1 MQIPIASEVFKS
13 YKKIKSFN
21 ALLIIFLS
29 ADLIADENYFYD
41 NIIINSDVVEA
52 SKTKILFK
60 GNVRITSNEINIEGN
75 QATFLTEESALII
88 LGTPTNIK
96 IFEND
101 KVFNGSANRIE
112 FTDLENLNLIGNV
125 SIESENRTINGDQI
139 KINLNEKSLS
149 KK

>member
-1 MQIPIASEVFKS
+1 M
-13 YKKIKSFN
+13 YKKIKFLN

-29 ADLIADENYFYD
+29 ANLIADENYFYD
-41 NIIINSDVVEA
+41 NIVINSDVVEA
-52 SKTKILFK
+52 SRTKILFK
-60 GNVRITSNEINIEGN
+60 GNVRITSNEMNIEGN

-101 KVFNGSANRIE
+101 KVFTGSANKIE
-112 FTDLENLNLIGNV
+112 FTDSENLNLIGDV

-139 KINLNEKSLS
+139 KINLNEKLLS
-149 KK
+149 KQ

>member
-1 MQIPIASEVFKS
+1 M
-13 YKKIKSFN
+13 YKKIKFFN

-29 ADLIADENYFYD
+29 ANLIADENYFYD

-52 SKTKILFK
+52 SRTKILFK
-60 GNVRITSNEINIEGN
+60 GNVRITSNEMNIEGN

-96 IFEND
+96 IFENG

-112 FTDLENLNLIGNV
+112 FTDSENLNLIGNV
-125 SIESENRTINGDQI
+125 SIESENRTINGDQV

-149 KK
+149 KQ

>member
-1 MQIPIASEVFKS
+1 M
-13 YKKIKSFN
+13 YKKIKFFN

-29 ADLIADENYFYD
+29 ANLIADENYFYD

-52 SKTKILFK
+52 SRTKILFK
-60 GNVRITSNEINIEGN
+60 GNVRITSNEMNIEGS

-101 KVFNGSANRIE
+101 KVFTGSASRIE
-112 FTDLENLNLIGNV
+112 FTDSENLNLIGDV

-139 KINLNEKSLS
+139 KINLNEKLLS
-149 KK
+149 KQ

>member
-1 MQIPIASEVFKS
+1 M
-13 YKKIKSFN
+13 YKKIKFFN

-29 ADLIADENYFYD
+29 ANLIADKNYFYD

-52 SKTKILFK
+52 SRTKILFK
-60 GNVRITSNEINIEGN
+60 GNVRITSNEMNIEGS

-101 KVFNGSANRIE
+101 KVFTGSANKIE
-112 FTDLENLNLIGNV
+112 FTDSENLNLIGDV

-139 KINLNEKSLS
+139 KINLNEKLLS
-149 KK
+149 KQ

>member
-1 MQIPIASEVFKS
+1 M
-13 YKKIKSFN
+13 YKKIKFFN
-21 ALLIIFLS
+21 VLLIIFLS
-29 ADLIADENYFYD
+29 ANLIAEENYFYD

-52 SKTKILFK
+52 SKTRILFK
-60 GNVRITSNEINIEGN
+60 GNVRITSNEMNIEGS

-96 IFEND
+96 IFED
-101 KVFNGSANRIE
+101 GKVFNGSANRIE

-139 KINLNEKSLS
+139 KINLNEKLLS
-149 KK
+149 KQ

>member
-1 MQIPIASEVFKS
+1 M
-13 YKKIKSFN
+13 YKKIKFFN

-29 ADLIADENYFYD
+29 ANLIADENYFYD

-52 SKTKILFK
+52 SKTRILFK
-60 GNVRITSNEINIEGN
+60 GNVRITSNEMNIEGS

-96 IFEND
+96 IFED
-101 KVFNGSANRIE
+101 GKVFNGSANRIE

-125 SIESENRTINGDQI
+125 SIESENRTINGDQV

-149 KK
+149 KQ

>member
-1 MQIPIASEVFKS
+1 M
-13 YKKIKSFN
+13 YKKIKFFN

-52 SKTKILFK
+52 SKTRILFK
-60 GNVRITSNEINIEGN
+60 GNVRITSNEMNIEGS

-96 IFEND
+96 IFED
-101 KVFNGSANRIE
+101 GKVFNGSANRIE

-125 SIESENRTINGDQI
+125 SIESENRTINGDQV

-149 KK
+149 KQ

>member
-1 MQIPIASEVFKS
+1 M
-13 YKKIKSFN
+13 YKKIKFFN

-29 ADLIADENYFYD
+29 ANLIADENYFYD

-52 SKTKILFK
+52 SKTRILFK
-60 GNVRITSNEINIEGN
+60 GNVRITSNEMNIEGS

-96 IFEND
+96 IFED
-101 KVFNGSANRIE
+101 GKVFNGSANRIE

-125 SIESENRTINGDQI
+125 SIESENRTINGDQV
-139 KINLNEKSLS
+139 KINLNEKLLS
-149 KK
+149 KQ

>member
-1 MQIPIASEVFKS
+1 M
-13 YKKIKSFN
+13 YKKIKFFN
-21 ALLIIFLS
+21 VLLIIFLS
-29 ADLIADENYFYD
+29 ANLIADENYFYD

-52 SKTKILFK
+52 SKTRILFK
-60 GNVRITSNEINIEGN
+60 GNVRITSNEMNIEGS

-96 IFEND
+96 IFED
-101 KVFNGSANRIE
+101 GKVFNGSANRIE

-125 SIESENRTINGDQI
+125 SIESENRTINGDQV

-149 KK
+149 KQ

>member
-1 MQIPIASEVFKS
+1 M
-13 YKKIKSFN
+13 YKKIKFFN

-29 ADLIADENYFYD
+29 ANLIADENYFYD

-52 SKTKILFK
+52 SRTKILFK
-60 GNVRITSNEINIEGN
+60 GNVRITSNEMNIEGN

-96 IFEND
+96 IFEDD

-125 SIESENRTINGDQI
+125 SLESENRTINGDQV

-149 KK
+149 KQ

>member
-1 MQIPIASEVFKS
+1 M
-13 YKKIKSFN
+13 YKKIKFFN
-21 ALLIIFLS
+21 VLLIIFLS
-29 ADLIADENYFYD
+29 ANLIADENYFYD

-52 SKTKILFK
+52 SRTKILFK
-60 GNVRITSNEINIEGN
+60 GNVRITSNEMNIEGN

-101 KVFNGSANRIE
+101 KVFTGSASRIE
-112 FTDLENLNLIGNV
+112 FTDSENLNLIGDV

-139 KINLNEKSLS
+139 KINLNEKLLS
-149 KK
+149 KQ

>member
-1 MQIPIASEVFKS
+1 M
-13 YKKIKSFN
+13 YKKIKFFN
-21 ALLIIFLS
+21 VLLIIFLS
-29 ADLIADENYFYD
+29 ANLIADENYFYD

-52 SKTKILFK
+52 SKTRILFK
-60 GNVRITSNEINIEGN
+60 GNVRITSNEMNIEGS

-101 KVFNGSANRIE
+101 KVFTGSANRIE
-112 FTDLENLNLIGNV
+112 FTDSENLNLIGNV
-125 SIESENRTINGDQI
+125 SIESENRTINGDQV

-149 KK
+149 KQ

>member
-1 MQIPIASEVFKS
+1 M
-13 YKKIKSFN
+13 YKKIKFFN

-29 ADLIADENYFYD
+29 ANLIAEENYFYD

-52 SKTKILFK
+52 SKTRILFK
-60 GNVRITSNEINIEGN
+60 GNVRITSNEMNIEGN

-88 LGTPTNIK
+88 LGSPTYIK

-125 SIESENRTINGDQI
+125 SIESENRTINGDQV

-149 KK
+149 K

>member
-1 MQIPIASEVFKS
+1 M
-13 YKKIKSFN
+13 YKKIKFFN
-21 ALLIIFLS
+21 VLLIIFLS
-29 ADLIADENYFYD
+29 ANLIAGENYFYD

-52 SKTKILFK
+52 SRTKILFK
-60 GNVRITSNEINIEGN
+60 GNVRITSNEMNIEGS

-101 KVFNGSANRIE
+101 KVFTGSANRIE
-112 FTDLENLNLIGNV
+112 FTDSENLNLIGDV

-139 KINLNEKSLS
+139 KINLNEKLLS
-149 KK
+149 KQ

>member
-1 MQIPIASEVFKS
+1 M
-13 YKKIKSFN
+13 YKKIKFFN
-21 ALLIIFLS
+21 ALLIICLS
-29 ADLIADENYFYD
+29 ANLIADENYFYD

-52 SKTKILFK
+52 SKTRILFK
-60 GNVRITSNEINIEGN
+60 GNVRITSNEMNIEGS

-96 IFEND
+96 IFEDD

-125 SIESENRTINGDQI
+125 SLESENRTINGDQV

-149 KK
+149 KQ

>member
-1 MQIPIASEVFKS
+1 M
-13 YKKIKSFN
+13 YKKIKFFN

-29 ADLIADENYFYD
+29 ANLIADENYFYD

-52 SKTKILFK
+52 SKTRILFK
-60 GNVRITSNEINIEGN
+60 GNVRITSNEMNIEGS

-101 KVFNGSANRIE
+101 KVFTGSANRIE
-112 FTDLENLNLIGNV
+112 FTDSENLNLIGDV

-139 KINLNEKSLS
+139 KINLNEKLLS
-149 KK
+149 KQ

>member
-1 MQIPIASEVFKS
+1 M
-13 YKKIKSFN
+13 YKKIKFFT

-29 ADLIADENYFYD
+29 ANLIADENYFYD

-52 SKTKILFK
+52 SRTKILFK
-60 GNVRITSNEINIEGN
+60 GNVRITSNEMNIEGN

-101 KVFNGSANRIE
+101 KVFTGSANRIE
-112 FTDLENLNLIGNV
+112 FTDSENLNLIGDV

-139 KINLNEKSLS
+139 KINLNEKLLS
-149 KK
+149 KQ

>member
-1 MQIPIASEVFKS
+1 M
-13 YKKIKSFN
+13 YKKIKFFN

-29 ADLIADENYFYD
+29 ANLIADENYFYD

-52 SKTKILFK
+52 SRTKILFK
-60 GNVRITSNEINIEGN
+60 GNVRITSNEMNIEGS

-96 IFEND
+96 IFED
-101 KVFNGSANRIE
+101 GKVFNGSANRIE

-125 SIESENRTINGDQI
+125 SIESENRTINGDQV

-149 KK
+149 K

>member
-1 MQIPIASEVFKS
+1 M
-13 YKKIKSFN
+13 YKKIKFFN
-21 ALLIIFLS
+21 VLLIIFLS
-29 ADLIADENYFYD
+29 ANLIADENYFYD

-52 SKTKILFK
+52 SKTRILFK
-60 GNVRITSNEINIEGN
+60 GNVRITSNEMNIEGS

-96 IFEND
+96 IFED
-101 KVFNGSANRIE
+101 GKVFNGSANRIE

-125 SIESENRTINGDQI
+125 SIESENRTINGDQV

-149 KK
+149 K

>member
-1 MQIPIASEVFKS
+1 M
-13 YKKIKSFN
+13 YKKIKFFN
-21 ALLIIFLS
+21 ALLIICLS
-29 ADLIADENYFYD
+29 ANLIADENYFYD

-52 SKTKILFK
+52 SKTRILFK
-60 GNVRITSNEINIEGN
+60 GNVRITSNEMNIEGS

-96 IFEND
+96 IFEDD

-125 SIESENRTINGDQI
+125 SLESENRTINGDQV
-139 KINLNEKSLS
+139 KINLNEKLLS
-149 KK
+149 KQ

>member
-1 MQIPIASEVFKS
+1 M
-13 YKKIKSFN
+13 YKKIKFFN
-21 ALLIIFLS
+21 VLLIIFLS
-29 ADLIADENYFYD
+29 ANLIAGENYFYD

-52 SKTKILFK
+52 SRTKILFK
-60 GNVRITSNEINIEGN
+60 GNVRITSNEMNIEGN

-101 KVFNGSANRIE
+101 KVFTGSANRIE
-112 FTDLENLNLIGNV
+112 FTDSENLNLIGDV

-139 KINLNEKSLS
+139 KINLNEKLLS
-149 KK
+149 KQ

>member
-1 MQIPIASEVFKS
+1 M
-13 YKKIKSFN
+13 YKKIKFFN

-29 ADLIADENYFYD
+29 ANLIADKNYFYD
-41 NIIINSDVVEA
+41 NIVINSDVVEA
-52 SKTKILFK
+52 SRTKILFK
-60 GNVRITSNEINIEGN
+60 GNVRITSNEMNIEGN

-101 KVFNGSANRIE
+101 KVFTGSANRIE
-112 FTDLENLNLIGNV
+112 FTDSENLNLIGDV

-139 KINLNEKSLS
+139 KINLNEKLLS
-149 KK
+149 KQ

>member
-1 MQIPIASEVFKS
+1 M
-13 YKKIKSFN
+13 YKKIKFFN

-29 ADLIADENYFYD
+29 ANLIADENYFYD

-52 SKTKILFK
+52 SKTRILFK
-60 GNVRITSNEINIEGN
+60 GNVLITSNEMNIEGS

-96 IFEND
+96 IFED
-101 KVFNGSANRIE
+101 GKVFNGSANRIE

-125 SIESENRTINGDQI
+125 SIESENRTINGDQV
-139 KINLNEKSLS
+139 KINLNEKLLS
-149 KK
+149 KQ

>member
-1 MQIPIASEVFKS
+1 M
-13 YKKIKSFN
+13 YKKIKFLN

-29 ADLIADENYFYD
+29 ANLIADENYFYD

-52 SKTKILFK
+52 SKTRILFK
-60 GNVRITSNEINIEGN
+60 GNVRITSNEMNIEGN

-101 KVFNGSANRIE
+101 KVFTGSANKIE
-112 FTDLENLNLIGNV
+112 FTDSENLNLIGDV
-125 SIESENRTINGDQI
+125 SIESENRTINGDQV
-139 KINLNEKSLS
+139 KINLNEKLLS
-149 KK
+149 KQ

>member
-1 MQIPIASEVFKS
+1 M
-13 YKKIKSFN
+13 YKKIKFFN

-29 ADLIADENYFYD
+29 ANLIADENYFYD

-60 GNVRITSNEINIEGN
+60 GNVRISSNEMNIEGN

-96 IFEND
+96 IFENG

-112 FTDLENLNLIGNV
+112 FTDSENLNLIGNV

-139 KINLNEKSLS
+139 KINLNEKLLS
-149 KK
+149 KQ

>member
-1 MQIPIASEVFKS
+1 M
-13 YKKIKSFN
+13 YKKIKFFN

-29 ADLIADENYFYD
+29 ANLIADENYFYD

-52 SKTKILFK
+52 SRTKILFK
-60 GNVRITSNEINIEGN
+60 GNVRITSNEMNIEGN

-101 KVFNGSANRIE
+101 KVFTGSANRIE
-112 FTDLENLNLIGNV
+112 FTDSENLNLIGDV

-139 KINLNEKSLS
+139 KINLNEKLLS
-149 KK
+149 KQ

>member
-1 MQIPIASEVFKS
+1 M
-13 YKKIKSFN
+13 YKKIKFFN

-29 ADLIADENYFYD
+29 ANLIADENYFYD

-52 SKTKILFK
+52 SRTKILFK
-60 GNVRITSNEINIEGN
+60 GNVRITSNEMNIEGS

-96 IFEND
+96 IFED
-101 KVFNGSANRIE
+101 GKVFNGSANRIE

-125 SIESENRTINGDQI
+125 SIESENKTINGDQI

>member
-1 MQIPIASEVFKS
+1 M
-13 YKKIKSFN
+13 YKKIKFFN
-21 ALLIIFLS
+21 ALLIICLS
-29 ADLIADENYFYD
+29 ANLIADENYFYD

-52 SKTKILFK
+52 SKTRILFK
-60 GNVRITSNEINIEGN
+60 GNVRITSNEMNIEGN

-96 IFEND
+96 IFEDD

-125 SIESENRTINGDQI
+125 SIESENRTINGDQV

-149 KK
+149 KQ